1 MASTYE
7 DTIIAGF
14 VRAFDDGADIISAS
28 LGSSV
33 GFPDSRIAV
42 LASRMVEQGVFVVVA
57 AGNSGDNG
65 TTHYYLIVNTLSKII
80 QDHTTHPVFPMATL

>member
-1 MASTYE
+1 MGAIHPPFSTHSNVYSLPGVVPDSTLRSYKVFGRVASTYE

-28 LGSSV
+28 LGYSS

-42 LASRMVEQGVFVVVA
+42 
-57 AGNSGDNG
+57 
-65 TTHYYLIVNTLSKII
+65 
-80 QDHTTHPVFPMATL
+80 